1 MKIKSVFI
9 AVMTALILSSCT
21 ENRVYD
27 RYQHTPVV
35 GWERN
40 DTLKFDDIAR
50 FKHAVCYTAN
60 LGLRINGY
68 YPFTGLTLIIDK
80 LTLPSHA
87 VESDTINCKLIDQR
101 GNSKGIGGISYYQYN
116 FNLKDITVMKGD
128 SIIVSVRHNMKRE
141 ILPGISDI
149 GYMLIKKD

>member
-50 FKHAVCYTAN
+50 FKDAGCYTAN

-87 VESDTINCKLIDQR
+87 VESDTINC
-101 GNSKGIGGISYYQYN
+101 N
-116 FNLKDITVMKGD
+116 ITVMKGD

>member
-50 FKHAVCYTAN
+50 FKDAGCYTA
-60 LGLRINGY
+60 
-68 YPFTGLTLIIDK
+68 
-80 LTLPSHA
+80 
-87 VESDTINCKLIDQR
+87 KLIDQR